1 MISLAQPLEPLTTM
15 AQNLAM
21 IFLDLNL
28 ALPVEPIL
36 FRVCLKRTT
45 PTMETLN
52 HPFLTTTLAG
62 QLQEASQASPLEP
75 SLPNLLEISQPKAME
90 ASHLKS

>member
-1 MISLAQPLEPLTTM
+1 MISLAQTLEPLTTL

-28 ALPVEPIL
+28 ALPVEPTL
-36 FRVCLKRTT
+36 SRVSLKRTT
-45 PTMETLN
+45 PTMEMLN

-62 QLQEASQASPLEP
+62 QLLEASLAS
-75 SLPNLLEISQPKAME
+75 LL
-90 ASHLKS
+90 